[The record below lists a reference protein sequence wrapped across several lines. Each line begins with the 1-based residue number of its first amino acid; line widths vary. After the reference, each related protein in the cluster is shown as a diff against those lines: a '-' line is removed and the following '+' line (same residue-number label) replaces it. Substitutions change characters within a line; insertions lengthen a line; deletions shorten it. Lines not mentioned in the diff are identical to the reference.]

1 MKQEPQKY
9 TLPNMYNPTKTMW
22 QELKDKIQSEAPRY
36 NSTSSNQS
44 KKNLPLRQ
52 KTSTK
57 NAKNISL
64 YTPLFCDG
72 MPKGNQNP
80 LSKGGGD
87 EELRNRAK
95 SARRPL
101 ISSKMST
108 KTYP

>member
-1 MKQEPQKY
+1 
-9 TLPNMYNPTKTMW
+9 MYNQTKTMW

-36 NSTSSNQS
+36 NLYNSTSSNQS
-44 KKNLPLRQ
+44 KIKSPP
-52 KTSTK
+52 KTKKRTK

-64 YTPLFCDG
+64 CTPPFCDG

-80 LSKGGGD
+80 SSKGGGD
-87 EELRNRAK
+87 EELRSRAK

-108 KTYP
+108 KTCP